1 VFLEASIESLL
12 ALARCCKFMRRVF
25 DKQKS
30 SIFFG
35 KRSQADPKTELK
47 DTIGIACDALSTLQ
61 ILNYIFILLVF
72 HLNN

>member
-1 VFLEASIESLL
+1 
-12 ALARCCKFMRRVF
+12 MRVF

-35 KRSQADPKTELK
+35 KRSQADPKTDLK
-47 DTIGIACDALSTLQ
+47 DTIGIACDALSTLK